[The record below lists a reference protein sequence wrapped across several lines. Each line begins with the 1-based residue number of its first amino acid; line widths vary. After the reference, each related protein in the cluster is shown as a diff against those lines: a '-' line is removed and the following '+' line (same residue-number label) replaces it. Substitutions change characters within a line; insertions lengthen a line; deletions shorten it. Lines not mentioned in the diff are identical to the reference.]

1 MENKLRAEYEPL
13 EALRRES
20 LRAFLKELGELSQI
34 RPLTKEELQEIG
46 ENGGICVSDGSNNR
60 FGGAKPHYVD
70 FYQSVAFITGK
81 NKDKKVARE
90 ILSPL
95 FDQEEQN
102 PLAAMEIRVVLEIL
116 EEKRPVAVMLD
127 GSLIRFAIEASKPW
141 EELKS
146 ICIEKKIPLIG
157 VIEDIKTKKIGESFK
172 ARGVLERVYYDREIL
187 FGNLEYGEA
196 LLLQSNSTGKSK
208 EGLSS
213 LFLKSSYSPNPIGID
228 LPEEQE
234 SFREWAAA
242 LVISLSSKR
251 GRGIPM
257 IMDMVDVE
265 ARIGDEALEKI
276 LKESVSPSIFERLLN
291 PIRNK
296 RSY

>member
-34 RPLTKEELQEIG
+34 RPLTKEELREIG

-60 FGGAKPHYVD
+60 FGGVKPHYVD

-81 NKDKKVARE
+81 NKDKKVVRE

-127 GSLIRFAIEASKPW
+127 GSLIRFAIKASKP
-141 EELKS
+141 
-146 ICIEKKIPLIG
+146 
-157 VIEDIKTKKIGESFK
+157 
-172 ARGVLERVYYDREIL
+172 
-187 FGNLEYGEA
+187 
-196 LLLQSNSTGKSK
+196 
-208 EGLSS
+208 
-213 LFLKSSYSPNPIGID
+213 
-228 LPEEQE
+228 
-234 SFREWAAA
+234 
-242 LVISLSSKR
+242 
-251 GRGIPM
+251 
-257 IMDMVDVE
+257 
-265 ARIGDEALEKI
+265 
-276 LKESVSPSIFERLLN
+276 
-291 PIRNK
+291 
-296 RSY
+296 